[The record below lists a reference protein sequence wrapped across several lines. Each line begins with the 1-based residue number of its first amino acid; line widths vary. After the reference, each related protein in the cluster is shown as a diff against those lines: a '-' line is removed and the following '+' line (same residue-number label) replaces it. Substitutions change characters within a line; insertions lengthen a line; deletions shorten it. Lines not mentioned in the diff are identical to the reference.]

1 MNVNLDSLTELTEF
15 APLSPEPD
23 NTGIKSFF
31 SSFFSKASSP
41 GPEAPRNGGDTTTSP
56 NNAAAMPHILRKVG
70 NFLPG
75 KSSTLQSY
83 KDSDMKQYWMPDAV
97 SKECYLCGDKFTTF
111 RRRHHCRICGQ
122 IFCSK
127 CCNQEIPGKALGYS
141 GDLRVCT
148 YCCKQVLT
156 YLNSTDTTQSAEL
169 KALQEDLEI
178 KYGSGGNQDVFP
190 SGGSEGPS
198 AQQLASERAQVTL
211 SRKISVGYQ
220 EEKFASPRLTS
231 DKTRKSI
238 FLNLYDELI
247 MTLPCPFPGTV
258 LIQWCFDHNKATTRA
273 QAEMIAQALF
283 DSEYIKCISGP
294 GSGAGDSKF
303 SLDALYTIVCQDEEE
318 SSPADPLR
326 IHSSNSTSS
335 FHLDLNLEDS
345 TASIRPNKNSATR
358 TTREISENP
367 NLLPVHS
374 LQKIIQAYRRDPIR
388 PNNAKADAALTDKFE
403 SHRNK
408 LLQQLLIVESLSMS
422 WASVILPLAE
432 KIIEEVKPDQ
442 NIDSFDIRQYVQI
455 KKVDGGT
462 RNDSFVVS
470 GIVHSKNVS
479 HKSMLTA
486 LNNPKILILQCA
498 IVYQRVEGKLLSL
511 EPVIMQETEY
521 LRNVVARISA
531 LKPDIVLVQRNV
543 ARLAQESLQQ
553 LGITLV
559 LNVKTTVLERIA
571 RCTRADLV
579 YSVDVLLNQI
589 HLGTCSRFSVKKL
602 SDSNKTL
609 MFFEGCAFPHKGSTV
624 ILRGASRKE
633 LMKVKRV
640 TSFMIYVLY
649 NWKLESSLLMDEQAY
664 VIQTKKPILQSPS
677 DSVADIISKPSTDE
691 KHTRSNSESTGDVK
705 VAIQKPASQSI
716 QDASD
721 PLQSEPNVTS
731 PMSPQDLH
739 LAVDNVPTNSFR
751 KALDDI
757 ILSVSPTIKYTVPYL
772 ENETGKKC
780 DLRKYFPDNI
790 YWSAQLDPAAPIVKN
805 ETPVETIPRHTLELK
820 EPHAFLSEVLTETCD
835 SAKVR
840 SSLALYRAA
849 GGRLTPSSKK
859 LSPPPTVTPPA
870 PVSTKID
877 ALQPSNHQ
885 RLPVLIYICR
895 SPIHSPGFCV
905 EPCTINMDF
914 YARND
919 IPLGSFLE
927 KYCFRRD
934 YKCPSA
940 TCLIPTLEH
949 ERWFIHGNGSV
960 CVGLCEIENRPPE
973 AYDER
978 IIMWN
983 WCPSCKQVSSIL
995 PMSSDT
1001 WRLSLAKFLDLR
1013 FNCVPLGCKTASCT
1027 HHLHQ
1032 EQVHYFAYNNIV
1044 ASFIYTRI
1052 KLYEVCIPS
1061 TTLKKSL
1068 STFDKNGLFEEV
1080 KKWSLMG
1087 QEVFSIV
1094 LEKLHTNQ
1102 TDATMN
1108 TLQPLLV
1115 KDQANLKQ
1123 KVDDIQMKLTDP
1135 DVMNNLWNLEDSIVK
1150 LKRAVVESINNW
1162 NSRLMKTRPKTKS
1175 TDSSKSLL
1183 TDIVEGTPTT
1193 ETSTEYVFDS
1203 EESEESDVDH
1213 VDDSDTVKTKVP
1225 RMKAILSQL
1234 LPTNVPSLPISN
1246 SLVEAQQHHTL
1257 ALGCSVPVVVYEQEP
1272 SSIISYAL
1280 SSFDYQYK
1288 LEELKAA
1295 HEIETNEC
1303 KIPHIDIKFSD
1314 TAANFSVKMYFADL
1328 FAELRKFSCPEG
1340 EESFIRSLSRCIRWE
1355 ARGGKSGSNFCK
1367 TKDDRFILK
1376 EMSRLEM
1383 DSFLT
1388 FAPNYYNYV
1397 KNCFENSSPT
1407 LLCKIFGVFRVI
1419 CQNNNSKTRSNLL
1432 VMENLFHSRNIKL
1445 RFDLKGSL
1453 RNRLVDTSLDSMD
1466 SDAVLL
1472 DENFINMISES
1483 PLYIHP
1489 HSKFILMQAINNDT
1503 QFLANQHVMD
1513 YSLLL
1518 GIDDTNMELV
1528 VGMIDYI
1535 RTFTWDKKIE
1545 TMVKKSGLLGGQGKL
1560 PTIVSPDEYRKRFQ
1574 SAMNRYFLG
1583 VPDRW
1588 SGLVEGIN
1596 I

>member
-1 MNVNLDSLTELTEF
+1 MNANLDSQTGLTEF
-15 APLSPEPD
+15 PPLSPEPD

-31 SSFFSKASSP
+31 SSFFTKPNLASPDTSS
-41 GPEAPRNGGDTTTSP
+41 NSGGDAANSP
-56 NNAAAMPHILRKVG
+56 NNVAIGYPHILKKVG
-70 NFLPG
+70 YFLPG

-83 KDSDMKQYWMPDAV
+83 KDSDMKQYWMPDSV

-156 YLNSTDTTQSAEL
+156 YLNSTDTTQSADL

-178 KYGSGGNQDVFP
+178 KYGSGGNQDLFP
-190 SGGSEGPS
+190 TPGGEGQTAAPTTNERTAVTS
-198 AQQLASERAQVTL
+198 AVT
-211 SRKISVGYQ
+211 RKISMGYQ

-247 MTLPCPFPGTV
+247 LTLPCPCPGTL
-258 LIQWCFDHNKATTRA
+258 LIQWCFDHNKATNRA
-273 QAEMIAQALF
+273 QAELIVQALL
-283 DSEYIKCISGP
+283 DSEYIKYISGP
-294 GSGAGDSKF
+294 GGDTKF
-303 SLDALYTIVCQDEEE
+303 SPDAVYTIVCQDDDDDETNPALE
-318 SSPADPLR
+318 SNPMM
-326 IHSSNSTSS
+326 ISSNSTSS
-335 FHLDLNLEDS
+335 FQLDLNLEDS
-345 TASIRPNKNSATR
+345 TATIRPNRNSTTR
-358 TTREISENP
+358 TTREIRENP
-367 NLLPVHS
+367 NILPVHS
-374 LQKIIQAYRRDPIR
+374 LLKIIQAYRRDPIR
-388 PNNAKADAALTDKFE
+388 PNNAKADAALTEKFE
-403 SHRNK
+403 THRDK
-408 LLQQLLIVESLSMS
+408 LLQQLIIVESLSMS
-422 WASVILPLAE
+422 WAPVILPLAE
-432 KIIEEVKPDQ
+432 KVIEEVKPDQ
-442 NIDSFDIRQYVQI
+442 NIDSFDIRQYVRI
-455 KKVDGGT
+455 KKVDDGS

-479 HKSMLTA
+479 HKCMLTT
-486 LNNPKILILQCA
+486 LHNPKILILQCA

-511 EPVIMQETEY
+511 EPVIMQEAEY

-543 ARLAQESLQQ
+543 ARLAQESLQM

-589 HLGTCSRFSVKKL
+589 HLGTCSRFSVQKL
-602 SDSNKTL
+602 PHSNKTL

-624 ILRGASRKE
+624 ILRGANTKE

-640 TSFMIYVLY
+640 TNFMIYVLY

-664 VIQTKKPILQSPS
+664 VIQKEKPILQSPS
-677 DSVADIISKPSTDE
+677 DSVESNVGTKPGTED
-691 KHTRSNSESTGDVK
+691 KHKAEPLS
-705 VAIQKPASQSI
+705 AIQKPPSQSI
-716 QDASD
+716 HDASD
-721 PLQSEPNVTS
+721 PLQSDAQSDTVH
-731 PMSPQDLH
+731 QDLH
-739 LAVDNVPTNSFR
+739 LAVDNVPTNNFR

-757 ILSVSPTIKYTVPYL
+757 ILSVSPTIQYTVPYL
-772 ENETGKKC
+772 ENDIGKKC
-780 DLRKYFPDNI
+780 ELRKFFPENV
-790 YWSAQLDPAAPIVKN
+790 YWSAQLDPAPVVKN
-805 ETPVETIPRHTLELK
+805 ENPMDTTPRYTLELRN
-820 EPHAFLSEVLTETCD
+820 PHPFVNEVLTESCQ
-835 SAKVR
+835 SVKVQ
-840 SSLALYRAA
+840 SSLALFRAC
-849 GGRLTPSSKK
+849 GGRLTPCNNFNRTV
-859 LSPPPTVTPPA
+859 PPLPLATNALPSA
-870 PVSTKID
+870 PVSSKID

-895 SPIHSPGFCV
+895 SPIHTPGFCV

-949 ERWFIHGNGSV
+949 ERWFIHGKGSV
-960 CVGLCEIENRPPE
+960 CVSLCEIETKPPE
-973 AYDER
+973 VYDER

-983 WCPSCKQVSSIL
+983 WCPFCKQISSML

-1013 FNCVPLGCKTASCT
+1013 FSCMLLGCKTASCT
-1027 HHLHQ
+1027 HRLHQ
-1032 EQVHYFAYNNIV
+1032 EQVHYFALNNIV
-1044 ASFIYTRI
+1044 ACFIYTPI
-1052 KLYEVCIPS
+1052 KLYEICIPS
-1061 TTLKKSL
+1061 TTLKKPSKA
-1068 STFDKNGLFEEV
+1068 FDKTGLFEEV

-1087 QEVFSIV
+1087 QEVFSTV
-1094 LEKLHTNQ
+1094 LEKLHNNQ
-1102 TDATMN
+1102 SDVSMHA
-1108 TLQPLLV
+1108 LQPLLV

-1123 KVDDIQMKLTDP
+1123 KVDDIQMKLTDKE
-1135 DVMNNLWNLEDSIVK
+1135 VINNLWDLEDAIVK
-1150 LKRAVVESINNW
+1150 LKRAVVEAINNW
-1162 NSRLMKTRPKTKS
+1162 NSRLLKIKPKPKS

-1183 TDIVEGTPTT
+1183 TDIVEGTPTS
-1193 ETSTEYVFDS
+1193 ENSTDYVFDS

-1213 VDDSDTVKTKVP
+1213 VDDSDNVKAKVP
-1225 RMKAILSQL
+1225 RMKQILSQL
-1234 LPTNVPSLPISN
+1234 LPTNVPSLPINTS
-1246 SLVEAQQHHTL
+1246 VESQQHHTL
-1257 ALGCSVPVVVYEQEP
+1257 ALGCSIPVVVYEQEP
-1272 SSIISYAL
+1272 SSIISYGL
-1280 SSFDYQYK
+1280 SSFDYQFK
-1288 LEELKAA
+1288 LEELRV
-1295 HEIETNEC
+1295 TTDNDMEC
-1303 KIPHIDIKFSD
+1303 KVPHIDIKFSD
-1314 TAANFSVKMYFADL
+1314 LAANFSVKMYFADL
-1328 FAELRKFSCPEG
+1328 FSQLRSFSFPEG
-1340 EESFIRSLSRCIRWE
+1340 EESFIRSLSRCVRWE

-1376 EMSRLEM
+1376 EISRQEI

-1419 CQNNNSKTRSNLL
+1419 CQNSNNKTRSNLL

-1445 RFDLKGSL
+1445 RYDLKGSV
-1453 RNRLVDTSLDSMD
+1453 RNRLVDTSVDAMD
-1466 SDAVLL
+1466 KDAVLL
-1472 DENFINMISES
+1472 DENFINRISET

-1503 QFLANQHVMD
+1503 QFLAGQTVMD

-1518 GIDDTNMELV
+1518 GMDETNMELV

-1560 PTIVSPDEYRKRFQ
+1560 PTIVSPEEYRKRFQ
-1574 SAMNRYFLG
+1574 SAMDRYFLG
-1583 VPDRW
+1583 VPDMW
-1588 SGLVEGIN
+1588 TGLVEN
-1596 I
+1596 ISI